1 MEFTEEQQRELARA
15 MHEAQIAVLKA
26 ITRAAEQTDMHA
38 ASRATE
44 RLTHALMLVRA
55 AAGQG
60 PAGFPFFH
68 GPGDFDEDDEP

>member
-1 MEFTEEQQRELARA
+1 
-15 MHEAQIAVLKA
+15 
-26 ITRAAEQTDMHA
+26 MHA

-68 GPGDFDEDDEP
+68 GPWPCPRTVDTL